1 MIGYYKMTEIG
12 TIGKIMKAL
21 DIAKKAEVGINF
33 TYFEA
38 LELRG
43 YIKSLE
49 EELGL
54 MQEESVQELTQ
65 WKQVAK
71 ILSEE
76 LTATREENSNICW
89 EDVDESSYAQILYKQ
104 LLEKF

>member
-1 MIGYYKMTEIG
+1 
-12 TIGKIMKAL
+12 
-21 DIAKKAEVGINF
+21 
-33 TYFEA
+33 
-38 LELRG
+38 
-43 YIKSLE
+43 
-49 EELGL
+49 